1 MKFKKLTFILFIFSF
16 LLIQNNFG
24 QKNDEYYVKT
34 INKFNSKFD
43 QNIVTDLL
51 FDEDKIL
58 WIATPTGIFSYN
70 GIEVKQIKAPNSNRC
85 VSFFKTTENKKL
97 ILFAD
102 GNIYELKKDQ
112 FSFYFKDSS
121 QRDFTWNYKFVPLP
135 YKDFK
140 KIARLNPFKT
150 SYFST
155 KVIPVNTNTVYFTQ
169 VSQNNFS
176 KIFKL
181 NTSNLSTE
189 TIDSIDNRKILE
201 YIIVDKNIFAHFK
214 DGSIKTIVS
223 ESKAKFTAFPEWGFN
238 IKNYKLFNHSNE
250 IPILLSNQNAWIL
263 IYNKLKNQYEW
274 KIITQNLPLELS
286 FQNGLYVTELD
297 KLFLGSESDG
307 LIIYSKSN
315 FHTKFN
321 LNKTNKSNYY
331 IQIPDLNGDIL
342 TNGGSITEN
351 KKQLSLFKNQ
361 WINNNYIFTDQSTI
375 ITSTPEKVFT
385 YNLKNQKSQTL
396 IKTQTNSYANF
407 IKYKHKIYI
416 FGNTFLS
423 IFNPVNNRISKLFEG
438 ELGYLNINTVKL
450 VNGNFWIGSTTGL
463 TVYNPIKNQII
474 FKLSKSVP
482 LRNIQKLNNQYY
494 LTLYGLGI
502 LKIDSLTFKYQTLPS
517 DNNGAIKYSHGFY
530 SDKKG
535 WIWMA
540 TNKGMLRFSAYSFK
554 NAVKYKK
561 FLPEPEYFD
570 TDDGLL
576 TDEFNGGASPSFLTY
591 GDSMVSFPSLK
602 GIVYFKPNSIPE
614 NSRKF
619 QLKIDKITYL
629 TKEIKLDRNQINLT
643 SNVEELTFDF
653 SVVHWENHKNLNIYI
668 NFNDTIKRIDFSEIH
683 NFKLPVEFNG
693 SKAFEIYTV
702 LSNGEKYTF
711 KKLIIQKEYPW
722 YLKVQYIIL
731 SIIILLLLSNLVSRI
746 RTFRIKKKNTILEIT
761 IQEKTKEIQEINAQ
775 LLNKVNQLTDLN
787 NENTTYIS
795 VINHDIFA
803 PIKYI
808 NIIGD
813 MIHTNSELIQKN
825 DILLQFNQIINST
838 KRLEVLCSN
847 ILNYINS
854 SSHISDGISEI
865 NLYKLVEDLKNFLEI
880 GLKINNNQFQNDIP
894 TDTKIHINRDAI
906 NIILTNILS
915 NANRFTKN
923 GSITITYKNNNEHD
937 CISIEDNGI
946 GMDNETLEKIRNKTL
961 IVSNRNSIE
970 YQSYGIGYS
979 LVYKML
985 SIIDGEFKIQSE
997 KDKGTKIELIL
1008 NKKGRINSP
1017 F

>member
-1 MKFKKLTFILFIFSF
+1 LTKIKFYGLPHPLVFFNFNGLEIKKLKSP
-16 LLIQNNFG
+16 NN
-24 QKNDEYYVKT
+24 
-34 INKFNSKFD
+34 S
-43 QNIVTDLL
+43 
-51 FDEDKIL
+51 
-58 WIATPTGIFSYN
+58 
-70 GIEVKQIKAPNSNRC
+70 RC

-102 GNIYELKKDQ
+102 GNVYEINKER
-112 FSFYFKDSS
+112 FSFYIKDST
-121 QRDFTWNYKFVPLP
+121 QRDFTWNYKFLPLLLT
-135 YKDFK
+135 DFK
-140 KIARLNPFKT
+140 KIIKLKPFKT

-155 KVIPVNTNTVYFTQ
+155 KVITVNKNTVYFTN
-169 VSQNNFS
+169 VSQKNYSTIYQLNPS
-176 KIFKL
+176 TLKTKI
-181 NTSNLSTE
+181 
-189 TIDSIDNRKILE
+189 IDSIDNRKILE
-201 YIIVDKNIFAHFK
+201 YIIVDNNIFAHFK
-214 DGSIKTIVS
+214 DGTIKTMVS
-223 ESKAKFTAFPEWGFN
+223 ENKAKLTAFPESGFN
-238 IKNYKLFNHSNE
+238 IKNYKLFNHPNE
-250 IPILLSNQNAWIL
+250 IPILLSNQNAWVL

-274 KIITQNLPLELS
+274 KIITQNLPIELS
-286 FQNGLYVTELD
+286 FQNGLYVAELD

-331 IQIPDLNGDIL
+331 IQILDLNGDIL
-342 TNGGSITEN
+342 TNGGSITDN

-361 WINNNYIFTDQSTI
+361 WINNNYIFIDQSTI
-375 ITSTPEKVFT
+375 LTSTPEKVFT

-396 IKTQTNSYANF
+396 IKTSINSYANF
-407 IKYKHKIYI
+407 LKYKEKIYI
-416 FGNTFLS
+416 IGNTFIS
-423 IFNPVNNRISKLFEG
+423 IFDAINNKISKLNENEF
-438 ELGYLNINTVKL
+438 GYLNMNTVKL

-463 TVYNPIKNQII
+463 TIYDPRKNKII
-474 FKLSKSVP
+474 HKIQKSIP
-482 LRNIQKLNNQYY
+482 LRNIQKYNNEYY
-494 LTLYGLGI
+494 LTVYGMGV
-502 LKIDSLTFKYQTLPS
+502 LKIDSITYQYKILPNDINS
-517 DNNGAIKYSHGFY
+517 AIKYAHGFFT
-530 SDKKG
+530 DKKG

-554 NAVKYKK
+554 NAIKYKK

-619 QLKIDKITYL
+619 QLQIDKITYL
-629 TKEIKLDRNQINLT
+629 NKAINSNGNIIKLT

-653 SVVHWENHKNLNIYI
+653 SVVHWKNRKNLNLYI
-668 NFNDTIKRIDFSEIH
+668 EFNDSIKRIGFSEIH
-683 NFKLPVEFNG
+683 NFKLPVEFYG
-693 SKAFEIYTV
+693 SKPVEIYTI
-702 LSNGEKYTF
+702 LTSGEK
-711 KKLIIQKEYPW
+711 LIFERLFIQKEYPW
-722 YLKVQYIIL
+722 YLRVPYIIL
-731 SIIILLLLSNLVSRI
+731 SIVILTILSNLVSRI
-746 RTFRIKKKNTILEIT
+746 KTFNIKKKNTLLENT
-761 IQEKTKEIQEINAQ
+761 IQEKTKEIQEINLQ
-775 LLNKVNQLTDLN
+775 LMNKVKQLTEVN

-813 MIHTNSELIQKN
+813 MIHKNSELIQKN

-985 SIIDGEFKIQSE
+985 SIIDGVFEIQSE

>member
-1 MKFKKLTFILFIFSF
+1 M
-16 LLIQNNFG
+16 LIQYGFG
-24 QKNDEYYVKT
+24 QKSEEYYQKN

-51 FDEDKIL
+51 FDDDKIL

-70 GIEVKQIKAPNSNRC
+70 GIEVKQINTPNNNRC

-102 GNIYELKKDQ
+102 GNVYEINKER
-112 FSFYFKDSS
+112 FSFYIKDST
-121 QRDFTWNYKFVPLP
+121 QRDFTWNYKFLPLP
-135 YKDFK
+135 LNDFK
-140 KIARLNPFKT
+140 KIINLKPFKS

-155 KVIPVNTNTVYFTQ
+155 KVIPISKNTVYFTN
-169 VSQNNFS
+169 VSQKNYSTIYQLNS
-176 KIFKL
+176 STLKTKI
-181 NTSNLSTE
+181 
-189 TIDSIDNRKILE
+189 IDSIDNRKILE

-214 DGSIKTIVS
+214 DGTIKTMVS
-223 ESKAKFTAFPEWGFN
+223 ESKSKIASFPELGFN
-238 IKNYKLFNHSNE
+238 IKNYKLFNHPNE
-250 IPILLSNQNAWIL
+250 IPILLSNQNVWVL
-263 IYNKLKNQYEW
+263 IFNKSTNQYNW
-274 KIITQNLPLELS
+274 KIITHNLPLDLS
-286 FQNGLYVTELD
+286 FQNGLYVPELD

-307 LIIYSKSN
+307 LLIFSKSN

-331 IQIPDLNGDIL
+331 IQIPDFNGDIL
-342 TNGGSITEN
+342 TNGGSITN
-351 KKQLSLFKNQ
+351 NQKQSQLFNNQ
-361 WINNNYIFTDQSTI
+361 WINNNYIFTDPSTI

-385 YNLKNQKSQTL
+385 YNLKNQKSETL

-407 IKYKHKIYI
+407 IKYKQKFYI

-423 IFNPVNNRISKLFEG
+423 MFDPVNNRISKLFEG

-463 TVYNPIKNQII
+463 TVFDPTKNQII
-474 FKLSKSVP
+474 YKLSKSVP

-517 DNNGAIKYSHGFY
+517 DINGAIKYSHGFY

-535 WIWMA
+535 MIWMA
-540 TNKGMLRFSAYSFK
+540 TNKGMLRFSANSFK
-554 NAVKYKK
+554 TAIKNKK

-602 GIVYFKPNSIPE
+602 GIVYFKPNSIAE
-614 NSRKF
+614 SSRKY
-619 QLKIDKITYL
+619 QLKIERITHL
-629 TKEIKLDRNQINLT
+629 NKEIKINGNQINLT

-653 SVVHWENHKNLNIYI
+653 SVVHWENRKNLNLYI
-668 NFNDTIKRIDFSEIH
+668 DFNDTIKRINFSEIH

-731 SIIILLLLSNLVSRI
+731 SIFILLLLSNLVSRI
-746 RTFRIKKKNTILEIT
+746 RTFRIKKKNTILEKT

-813 MIHTNSELIQKN
+813 MIHANSGKIQKN

-854 SSHISDGISEI
+854 SSHISDGITEI

-880 GLKINNNQFQNDIP
+880 GLKINNNQFQNIIP

-915 NANRFTKN
+915 NANRFSKN
-923 GSITITYKNNNEHD
+923 GTITINFEKNNEYD
-937 CISIEDNGI
+937 SIIIEDNGI

-970 YQSYGIGYS
+970 YQSYGIGYT
-979 LVYKML
+979 LVYKMI
-985 SIIDGEFKIQSE
+985 SIINGAFEIESE
-997 KDKGTKIELIL
+997 KDKGTKIKIIL
-1008 NKKGRINSP
+1008 KKLKKGE
-1017 F
+1017 